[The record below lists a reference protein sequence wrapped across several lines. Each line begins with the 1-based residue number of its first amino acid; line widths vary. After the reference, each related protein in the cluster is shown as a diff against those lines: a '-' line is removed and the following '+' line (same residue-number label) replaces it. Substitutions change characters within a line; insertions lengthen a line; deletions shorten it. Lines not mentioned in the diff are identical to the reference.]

1 MRLSLPIFVVMV
13 MPVIAANSPSW
24 IFYGGRSR
32 LVWAALS
39 GAGLLAFGLVMG
51 LIPGNPGAAALAA
64 TPLLQAVVFVIFD
77 RLFFYVT
84 GRVPVSYGRNRR
96 LDGRRWWPDKL
107 FWMLIFFGLIGLGVF
122 VCVHFGVSFSTRR

>member
-1 MRLSLPIFVVMV
+1 MV
-13 MPVIAANSPSW
+13 IPVIAANSPSW

-32 LVWAALS
+32 LVWAVLL
-39 GAGLLAFGLVMG
+39 GAGLLAFGLAMD
-51 LIPGNPGAAALAA
+51 LIPGNLGGAALAA
-64 TPLLQAVVFVIFD
+64 TPLIQAVVFVIAY

-96 LDGRRWWPDKL
+96 LDGRCWPDKL
-107 FWMLIFFGLIGLGVF
+107 FGMMIFFGLIGLGVI